1 MPLLE
6 SLAIRGLLSFG
17 WQPTELKLG
26 AMNLII
32 GPNGSGK
39 SNLFDILHLL
49 RALPHNLQDAL
60 RERGGSASWLH
71 KGTGGSGL
79 AMVDAVLNWGDD
91 DFAPVFYRSEL
102 RMVGDALT
110 IQAEQLR
117 TRDPVEELDN
127 TPLLLA
133 IRAGAESAA
142 KFARQ
147 SNENQTAG
155 ANTAQERPQHMASQ
169 FYWERTRSAASA
181 SILNQWRHQ
190 SIVGKVARD
199 LLRTRIYTPFPFG
212 PSAPVRRPQSADQ
225 PNDFLDPT
233 GQNLGLVLSRIKQ
246 TPETWKSLMD
256 RFRSVYEAARDIDIF
271 SEGGTVQIILDE
283 GYRTPATRLSDG
295 TLRWLFLTTL
305 LLDPQPPPV
314 IALEEPEL
322 GLHPDLLPRLA
333 DLLKDASLRTQLI
346 VTTHSPELVSA
357 FSDAPEDVVVCERY
371 QGCTEFRRLAAEP
384 LKHWLESYSLG
395 EAWRAGE
402 IGGNRF
408 G

>member
-6 SLAIRGLLSFG
+6 SIAIRGLLSFG

-39 SNLFDILHLL
+39 SNLLDILHLL
-49 RALPHNLQDAL
+49 RALPHNVQDAL
-60 RERGGSASWLH
+60 RERGGSMAWLH
-71 KGTGGSGL
+71 KGAGGNGL
-79 AMVDAVLNWGDD
+79 AMVNVVLNWGDN
-91 DFAPVFYRSEL
+91 DFAPVFYRTEL
-102 RMVGDALT
+102 RMIGEALT

-117 TRDPVEELDN
+117 TRDPVVELDN

-147 SNENQTAG
+147 TNEGRSFLQKTEP
-155 ANTAQERPQHMASQ
+155 ERPHHMASQ
-169 FYWERTRSAASA
+169 FYWERIRSSSSA
-181 SILNQWRHQ
+181 SILSQWIHQ
-190 SIVGKVARD
+190 NIVGKVAGD
-199 LLRTRIYTPFPFG
+199 LLRIRIYTPFPFG
-212 PSAPVRRPQSADQ
+212 PSAPARRPQSADQ

-233 GQNLGLVLSRIKQ
+233 GQNLGLVLARIKQ
-246 TPETWKSLMD
+246 TPGTWKSLME

-271 SEGGTVQIILDE
+271 TEGGTVQIILDE
-283 GYRTPATRLSDG
+283 GYRTPASRLSDG

-314 IALEEPEL
+314 IAIEEPEL

-333 DLLKDASLRTQLI
+333 DLLKDAALRTQLI

-357 FSDAPEDVVVCERY
+357 FSDRPEDVVVCERY
-371 QGCTEFRRLAAEP
+371 GGSTEFRRLDAEP

-395 EAWRAGE
+395 DAWRAGE

-408 G
+408 